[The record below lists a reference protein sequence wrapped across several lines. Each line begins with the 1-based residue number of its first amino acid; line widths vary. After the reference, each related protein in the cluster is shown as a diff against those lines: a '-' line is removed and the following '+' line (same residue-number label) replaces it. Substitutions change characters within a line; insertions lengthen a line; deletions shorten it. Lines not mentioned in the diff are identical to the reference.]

1 MSIWNVVTGGV
12 TGLVGKYFDNKK
24 AVNEAKHVQKITK
37 IQQAGDWE
45 TTAVGQMASSLKDEW
60 WTFWLSLPLIAIFM
74 SPFIDLFMV
83 GQYAQGM
90 IMAAA
95 LKGLAGLDQAPTW
108 YSYLV
113 GISVSASFGIRAVGE
128 TINKLRK
135 GGK

>member
-1 MSIWNVVTGGV
+1 MGFWNILSGGV
-12 TGLVGKYFDNKK
+12 TGLLGKYFDNKK
-24 AVNEAKHVQKITK
+24 AVVDAKHTQRITK
-37 IQQAGDWE
+37 IEQAGNWE

-74 SPFIDLFMV
+74 SPFIDLMMI
-83 GQYAQGM
+83 GEYSQGM
-90 IMAAA
+90 IMIAA
-95 LKGLAGLDQAPTW
+95 LEGLAGLDSAPTW

-135 GGK
+135 GK